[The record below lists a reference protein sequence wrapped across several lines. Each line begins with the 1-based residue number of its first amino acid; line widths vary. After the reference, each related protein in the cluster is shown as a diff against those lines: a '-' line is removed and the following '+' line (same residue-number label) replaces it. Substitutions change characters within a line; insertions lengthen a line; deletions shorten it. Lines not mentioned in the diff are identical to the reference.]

1 MFKNKLGLTGRVK
14 LEAHYADGS
23 LKWATGWMK
32 NTITNTGLAAV
43 AGLIGDA
50 DTQTAFTYLE
60 VGTGS
65 AAAAATQTALEAA
78 ITDSGLARAAATVT
92 RETTTATNDTL
103 QLYKQW
109 SVSGTKVIEEI
120 GIFNAAS
127 AGIMLG
133 RKVTGTK
140 SVDSGETLAATYQV
154 ILS

>member
-32 NTITNTGLAAV
+32 NTITNDGLAAV
-43 AGLIGDA
+43 TGLIGAVDA
-50 DTQTAFTYLE
+50 QTEFTYLE
-60 VGTGS
+60 VGTDS
-65 AAAAATQTALEAA
+65 TAAAASQTALESA
-78 ITDSGLARAAATVT
+78 ITGNGLARAAATVT
-92 RETTTATNDTL
+92 RETDTETNDTL

-109 SVSGTKVIEEI
+109 TASGTEAIEEI
-120 GIFNAAS
+120 GVFNAAS
-127 AGIMLG
+127 AGVMLG

-140 SVDSGETLAATYQV
+140 SVDSGETLSATYQI